1 MRRRVGVRIPEYLSA
16 WDEFRRSAERAGWR
30 AWLFRGRGGVW
41 LEFLEGE
48 AADRADRGTDVAP
61 ATAAA
66 EERVAQCGEL
76 VEESW
81 WDEMPPGGDHAT
93 DATGG

>member
-1 MRRRVGVRIPEYLSA
+1 MRRRVVDQVPEYLAA
-16 WDEFRRSAERAGWR
+16 WDAFRRSVEGTGWH
-30 AWLFRGRGGVW
+30 AWLFRGEGGAW
-41 LEFLEGE
+41 LEFVEGRGQ
-48 AADRADRGTDVAP
+48 DRAALHGKVSP

-66 EERVAQCGEL
+66 EDGLTRCGAL
-76 VEESW
+76 REESW